1 MRVSVNGVIYPLY
14 KGVEDPDSSKIAVQL
29 FYIIEEKTPTR
40 GDLPMS
46 LRFKYIALVLSIC
59 AIILCFVIGQGT
71 LVYRSDASIAE
82 AESMQTESPEDKTVE
97 NADEATADPEPEQI
111 TTPTG
116 AHDEGDIA
124 TSEKNSKLEQQDTE
138 STTIT
143 TPASTKEVT
152 FEDTDEYLYVKSS
165 GLNVRVGPGTEYDK
179 ITTISLNTKIHR
191 TGKGDNGWS
200 RIDYNGE
207 VAYVHSDYLSYEK
220 VEVKKQEQPAKT
232 KPKETIAEEM
242 ARRGNIG
249 RLIISSVGVNV
260 ALFNTSIY
268 DPDDSQPIVD
278 RSDSAAYMEDAM
290 GYYGFVLIG
299 DHRYQG
305 FSAIKSSIPNR
316 TIAKID
322 RGSRVD
328 QYICVNK
335 IIGYNGYG
343 DRGGLFDLNGN
354 SLADFYYGKLCLYTC
369 NTDGTIT
376 MTFWNPI

>member
-1 MRVSVNGVIYPLY
+1 
-14 KGVEDPDSSKIAVQL
+14 
-29 FYIIEEKTPTR
+29 
-40 GDLPMS
+40 MS

-59 AIILCFVIGQGT
+59 AIILCFVVSQGT
-71 LVYRSDASIAE
+71 LVYHSDASIAE
-82 AESMQTESPEDKTVE
+82 TESMQTESPEDKTVE
-97 NADEATADPEPEQI
+97 NAYKETAAPEPEQI
-111 TTPTG
+111 TSPTG

-124 TSEKNSKLEQQDTE
+124 TSEKNSELEQQDTE

-165 GLNVRVGPGTEYDK
+165 GLNVRVGPGTEYSK
-179 ITTISLNTKIHR
+179 ITTIRLNTQVHR

-200 RIDYNGE
+200 RIDYDGE
-207 VAYVHSDYLSYEK
+207 VAYVHSDYLSYDK
-220 VEVKKQEQPAKT
+220 VEVKKQEQPEKT

-242 ARRGNIG
+242 AKRGNIG

-260 ALFNTSIY
+260 ALFNTSIF
-268 DPDDSQPIVD
+268 DSDDSQPIVD
-278 RSDSAAYMEDAM
+278 RSDSAAYMEDAT

-354 SLADFYYGKLCLYTC
+354 SIADSYYGQLCLYTC
-369 NTDGTIT
+369 NTDETIT
-376 MTFWNPI
+376 MTFWEPV